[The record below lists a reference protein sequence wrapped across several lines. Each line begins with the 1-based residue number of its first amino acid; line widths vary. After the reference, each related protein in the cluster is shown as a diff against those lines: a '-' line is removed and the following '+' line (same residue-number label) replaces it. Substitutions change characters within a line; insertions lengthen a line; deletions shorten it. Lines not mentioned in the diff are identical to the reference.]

1 MNALGAFRDGVPAGP
16 QGEGLATDA
25 GDRPQ
30 GGRAHLPV
38 IVPPLPASLAA
49 DDGTRLVAGLT
60 WETASGLEAPVLR
73 ADAPSVLRLPD
84 RRARLV
90 GVKDEPCGSLLL
102 AMAAGLARLAP
113 GVSGP
118 WAFIA
123 EIPEPDDVPL
133 LWMAVADVATTED
146 DGDGETAARVTP
158 RPGPEGTFDEA
169 DEALSALQEHLSVT
183 DVAGIAVRW
192 TPVRPGMV
200 AEDTFR
206 GPFIQ
211 GLARIAPDVP
221 LHDVEPAAGTPV
233 FVPPRRVPVRLV
245 GALGAGV
252 AALLAGFL
260 FVVPAVQAL
269 FETPL
274 PPPPEM
280 VAVAIPTGAFASA
293 CTQALDAWWPRVIGW
308 RTEASGCAL
317 SGHLPRKPALPEPQA
332 TDLLARPMTVWRH
345 LVPENG
351 RNAVMGKAAAEQMIG
366 TWTGEARLDEGD
378 LTLWRT
384 ASLPLAPAETTGEGM
399 PLLDSDA
406 IRSRLAALWA
416 DAPDA
421 VTRGGQDADGDLFTI
436 SAPAAETASAIL
448 ARAEAVPGIAPVR
461 LVQLAAGGTE
471 LVLARAA
478 FREVPAAF
486 LGSTE
491 GVTSE

>member
-1 MNALGAFRDGVPAGP
+1 MNALGAFRDGLPGGP
-16 QGEGLATDA
+16 HGEGTVADA
-25 GDRPQ
+25 GDRLQ
-30 GGRAHLPV
+30 DGQAHLPV

-60 WETASGLEAPVLR
+60 WETASGPEAPVLR

-84 RRARLV
+84 RRARLP
-90 GVKDEPCGSLLL
+90 GAERERCGSLLL
-102 AMAAGLARLAP
+102 AMAAGLARHAP
-113 GVSGP
+113 GISGP

-133 LWMAVADVATTED
+133 LWMAVADVATVD
-146 DGDGETAARVTP
+146 DDEDGETAARVTP
-158 RPGPEGTFDEA
+158 RPGPEGTFDDA
-169 DEALSALQEHLSVT
+169 DEALSALQEHFSVT

-200 AEDTFR
+200 PADTFR

-233 FVPPRRVPVRLV
+233 FVPPRQVPVRLI
-245 GALGAGV
+245 GALGAG
-252 AALLAGFL
+252 ASALLSGFL
-260 FVVPAVQAL
+260 FVAPAVQAL

-280 VAVAIPTGAFASA
+280 VAVAIPAGAFASA

-317 SGHLPRKPALPEPQA
+317 SGHLPREPVLPEPQA

-351 RNAVMGKAAAEQMIG
+351 RNAVMAQAAAEQMIG
-366 TWTGEARLDEGD
+366 TWADESRLDEAD

-384 ASLPLAPAETTGEGM
+384 ASLPLAPAETAGEGT
-399 PLLDSDA
+399 PPLDSDA

-421 VTRGGQDADGDLFTI
+421 VTRGGQDAGGDLFTV
-436 SAPAAETASAIL
+436 SAPVAETASAIL

-478 FREVPAAF
+478 FREVPTAF
-486 LGSTE
+486 LASTE
-491 GVTSE
+491 GGTSE